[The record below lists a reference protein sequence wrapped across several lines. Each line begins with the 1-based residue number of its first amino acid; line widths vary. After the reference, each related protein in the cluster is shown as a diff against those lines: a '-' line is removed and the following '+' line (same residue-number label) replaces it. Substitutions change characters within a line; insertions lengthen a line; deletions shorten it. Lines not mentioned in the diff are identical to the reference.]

1 MFWVAVVEAALFVL
15 PIEVTGV
22 VAMIRSIF

>member
-15 PIEVTGV
+15 PIEVTGI
-22 VAMIRSIF
+22 VAMIRTFF